1 MARRKEGD
9 AGVLEL
15 VVTGERKTE
24 ALGATLHP
32 TLTDELPG
40 RRVMRVDR
48 GREVPDAAIHLS
60 QQLVHDT
67 LLKSRLP

>member
-1 MARRKEGD
+1 MAGRKEGN

-24 ALGATLHP
+24 ALGATVLAA
-32 TLTDELPG
+32 LTDEFPA

-48 GREVPDAAIHLS
+48 GGKVADPAIDLS
-60 QQLVHDT
+60 QQLAHDT
-67 LLKSRLP
+67 LRKSRLR